1 MKYAVIE
8 SGGKQYRVSEGDII
22 QVDRLQEEI
31 GKEVIF
37 NQVLLVKNDDNTL
50 VGMPVIDAAFVNGT
64 IVDHIKGKKVIIF
77 KYRPKQRY
85 RVKTGHRQNYTA
97 VKIDSINLE

>member
-8 SGGKQYRVSEGDII
+8 SGGKQYRVSEGDVI

-31 GKEVIF
+31 GKEVF
-37 NQVLLVKNDDNTL
+37 FDQVLLVKNDDNTL
-50 VGMPVIDAAFVNGT
+50 VGMPVIKGAVVNAT

-97 VKIDSINLE
+97 VKIDTINLE

>member
-8 SGGKQYRVSEGDII
+8 SGGKQYRVSEGDVI
-22 QVDRLQEEI
+22 QVDRLPEEI
-31 GKEVIF
+31 GQEIIY
-37 NQVLLVKNDDNTL
+37 NQVLLFKDNDNTL
-50 VGMPVIDAAFVNGT
+50 VGMPLIKEANVNAT
-64 IVDHIKGKKVIIF
+64 IVDHIKGKKIVIF
-77 KYRPKQRY
+77 KYRAKQRY

>member
-8 SGGKQYRVSEGDII
+8 SGGKQYRVSEGDVIL
-22 QVDRLQEEI
+22 VDRLPEEI
-31 GKEVIF
+31 GQEIIY
-37 NQVLLVKNDDNTL
+37 NQVLLFKDNDNTL
-50 VGMPVIDAAFVNGT
+50 VGMPLIKEANVNAT
-64 IVDHIKGKKVIIF
+64 IVDHIKGKKIVIF
-77 KYRPKQRY
+77 KYRAKQRY